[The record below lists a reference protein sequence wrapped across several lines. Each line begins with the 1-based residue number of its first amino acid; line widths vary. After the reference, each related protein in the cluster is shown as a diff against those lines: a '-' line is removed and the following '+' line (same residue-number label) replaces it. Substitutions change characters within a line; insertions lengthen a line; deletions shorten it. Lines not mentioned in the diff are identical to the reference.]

1 MKKILLFA
9 AAAMLVGCVT
19 DPNVFPP
26 EDQED
31 VNIFFAPAKAPAQ
44 TETTPTLSDFCTH
57 LDVWFIEG
65 GETIDVHQS
74 STDAN
79 FGTLSL
85 TLNKTKTYQM
95 VAVAHKC
102 DGNATL
108 SNNIITFPDDKITQ
122 SMVGKVTFSPATDT
136 DIDAV
141 MTRIVGQFR
150 LEITDAVPD
159 NVAKIDFSIAQTG
172 TRWNISTNA
181 ATNVINREA
190 SVAVTSRHQDG
201 SATVII
207 YIIPDDL
214 TQAYTY
220 DIHVAAKTSADV
232 IVEERDFD
240 DVQIRAGY
248 KTTYSGQFFVTTPMS
263 FGFTVSDWS
272 EYDVVAY

>member
-122 SMVGKVTFSPATDT
+122 SMVGKVTFSPSTDT

>member
-9 AAAMLVGCVT
+9 AASMLVGCVT
-19 DPNVFPP
+19 DPNVILP
-26 EDQED
+26 EDNED

-44 TETTPTLSDFCTH
+44 TATTPTLSDFCTH

-74 STDAN
+74 STDAD
-79 FGTLSL
+79 FGSISL

-95 VAVAHKC
+95 VAVAYKC

-150 LEITDAVPD
+150 FEITDVVPD

-172 TRWNISTNA
+172 TRWNISTDA
-181 ATNVINREA
+181 ATNVIDREA

-232 IVEERDFD
+232 IVEERDFN

>member
-9 AAAMLVGCVT
+9 AAAMLVGCIT
-19 DPNVFPP
+19 DPNVILS

-44 TETTPTLSDFCTH
+44 TETTPALSDFCTH

-74 STDAN
+74 STDAD

-102 DGNATL
+102 AGNATL

-122 SMVGKVTFSPATDT
+122 SMVGKVTFSPASDT

-150 LEITDAVPD
+150 FDITDAVPD
-159 NVAKIDFSIAQTG
+159 NVAKIDFSISQTG

-181 ATNVINREA
+181 ATNVIDREV
-190 SVAVTSRHQDG
+190 SVAVTSRKQDG

-272 EYDVVAY
+272 EYDVVTY

>member
-1 MKKILLFA
+1 MKKTLLFA
-9 AAAMLVGCVT
+9 AAVLLAGCVT
-19 DPNVFPP
+19 DPNVILP

-74 STDAN
+74 STDAD

-150 LEITDAVPD
+150 FEITDAVPD

-172 TRWNISTNA
+172 NRWNISTNA
-181 ATNVINREA
+181 ATNVIDREV
-190 SVAVTSRHQDG
+190 SVAVTSRKEDG

-232 IVEERDFD
+232 IVEERDFE
-240 DVQIRAGY
+240 DVQIRSGY

>member
-9 AAAMLVGCVT
+9 AAVLLAGCIT
-19 DPNVFPP
+19 DPNVIPP
-26 EDQED
+26 EDQQD
-31 VNIFFAPAKAPAQ
+31 VNIFLAPSRAPAQ
-44 TETTPTLSDFCTH
+44 TETIYTLSDFCTH

-122 SMVGKVTFSPATDT
+122 SMVGKVTFSPATAT

-150 LEITDAVPD
+150 FDITDAVPD

-181 ATNVINREA
+181 ATNVIDREV
-190 SVAVTSRHQDG
+190 SVAVTSRKPDG

-272 EYDVVAY
+272 EYDVVTY

>member
-9 AAAMLVGCVT
+9 AAVLLAGCVT
-19 DPNVFPP
+19 DPNVILP

-150 LEITDAVPD
+150 FEITDAVPD

-181 ATNVINREA
+181 ATNVIDREV
-190 SVAVTSRHQDG
+190 SVAVTSRKEDG

-263 FGFTVSDWS
+263 FGFSVGDWS
-272 EYDVVAY
+272 EYDVVEY

>member
-9 AAAMLVGCVT
+9 AAAMLAGCVT
-19 DPNVFPP
+19 DPNVIPP

-74 STDAN
+74 STDAD

-102 DGNATL
+102 AGNATL

-150 LEITDAVPD
+150 FDMTDAVPD

-181 ATNVINREA
+181 ATNVIDREV
-190 SVAVTSRHQDG
+190 SVAVTSRKEDG

-232 IVEERDFD
+232 IIEERDFD
-240 DVQIRAGY
+240 DVQIRSGY

>member
-9 AAAMLVGCVT
+9 AAVLLACCVT
-19 DPNVFPP
+19 DPNVIYP

-74 STDAN
+74 STDAD

-108 SNNIITFPDDKITQ
+108 SNNIITFPDDKVTQ
-122 SMVGKVTFSPATDT
+122 SMVGKVVFSPATDT

-150 LEITDAVPD
+150 FEITDAVPD

-181 ATNVINREA
+181 ATNVIDRDV
-190 SVAVTSRHQDG
+190 SVAVTSRKEDG

-214 TQAYTY
+214 TQTYTY

-240 DVQIRAGY
+240 DVQIRSGY

-263 FGFTVSDWS
+263 FGFTFSDWN
-272 EYDVVAY
+272 EYDVVEY

>member
-1 MKKILLFA
+1 MKKTLLFA
-9 AAAMLVGCVT
+9 AAVLLAGCVT
-19 DPNVFPP
+19 DPNVILP

-74 STDAN
+74 STDAD

-150 LEITDAVPD
+150 FEITDAVPD

-181 ATNVINREA
+181 ATNVIDREA

-220 DIHVAAKTSADV
+220 DIHVAAKTSGDV

-263 FGFTVSDWS
+263 FGFTVSDWN

>member
-19 DPNVFPP
+19 DPNVILPD
-26 EDQED
+26 DQED

-79 FGTLSL
+79 FGSISL

-102 DGNATL
+102 AGNATL
-108 SNNIITFPDDKITQ
+108 SNNIITFPDDKVTQ

-150 LEITDAVPD
+150 FDITDEVPD

-172 TRWNISTNA
+172 TRWNISTDA
-181 ATNVINREA
+181 ATNVIDREV
-190 SVAVTSRHQDG
+190 SVAVTSRKQDG

-240 DVQIRAGY
+240 DVQIRSGY

-272 EYDVVAY
+272 EYDVVTY